1 MKNKTHWRL
10 QVACLPLAM
19 AMAGFVLAVSVSAE
33 DWPQWRGPDRLAVW
47 DETGIV
53 EKLPEELKVTWRV
66 PVRSGFA
73 GPAVADGRVFIT
85 DWQEDPESRTMDG
98 TERVIALNE
107 ETGEVLWAHEW
118 PTTYRML
125 MASYAVGPRAT
136 PTVDGD
142 RVYVVG
148 ATGMLV
154 CLDVETGEVVWSTS
168 YIEDYDTSV
177 PTWGIVS
184 APLVDGNRLIAVVGG
199 EPDALVV
206 AFDKYTGEE
215 IWRAVDVAGEMG
227 YGQPVIYEAG
237 GARQLIVWHAAAL
250 VSLNLETGGVYWEQP
265 WEVGFGVSV
274 ATPVK
279 SGDYLLVTQF
289 HNGSM
294 MMRLSQD
301 RPTATLLWK
310 GASRSPMPNET
321 DGLHALI
328 TTPLIIGDYVYGVG
342 SYGELRGL
350 DARTG
355 ERLWMSPGM
364 TAQARFGTAFMVRNG
379 DRYFVN
385 NDDGYLIIAQFTPE
399 RYVEIDRTRL
409 IEPTS
414 SSGVG
419 PGKRWDRMVNW
430 SHPAYANRH
439 IVHRNDREVIRASLA
454 SADYEQQDVHREARS
469 KQIMAL
475 EVGSRLGHH

>member
-1 MKNKTHWRL
+1 MKNTTDWRL
-10 QVACLPLAM
+10 QVLRLPLAVV
-19 AMAGFVLAVSVSAE
+19 MAGFVLTAWVSAE

-47 DETGIV
+47 GETGIV
-53 EKLPEELKVTWRV
+53 ENLPEELKVTWRA

-85 DWQEDPESRTMDG
+85 DWQQDPESRSMDG

-107 ETGEVLWAHEW
+107 ETGEVLWTHEW

-136 PTVDGD
+136 PTVDDD

-148 ATGMLV
+148 ATGMLF

-177 PTWGIVS
+177 PTWGIAS
-184 APLVDGNRLIAVVGG
+184 APLVDGNRLITVVGG

-215 IWRAVDVAGEMG
+215 IWRAVDVVGEMG

-237 GARQLIVWHAAAL
+237 GARQLVVWHAAAL
-250 VSLNLETGGVYWEQP
+250 VSLNPETGEVYWEQA
-265 WEVGFGVSV
+265 WEVGLGMSV

-289 HNGSM
+289 YNRSM
-294 MMRLSQD
+294 MMKLSQD
-301 RPTATLLWK
+301 RPGATMLWK
-310 GASRSPMPNET
+310 GASRSELPDQT
-321 DGLHALI
+321 DGLHAMI

-355 ERLWMSPGM
+355 DRLWMSPGM
-364 TAQARFGTAFMVRNG
+364 TTQARWGTAFMVRHG

-385 NDDGYLIIAQFTPE
+385 NDDGYLIIARFTPE
-399 RYVEIDRTRL
+399 GYLEIDRTRL
-409 IEPTS
+409 IDPTS

-419 PGKRWDRMVNW
+419 EGPRKRWDRMVNW

-439 IVHRNDREVIRASLA
+439 IVHRNDREIIRASLA
-454 SADYEQQDVHREARS
+454 SEDYE
-469 KQIMAL
+469 
-475 EVGSRLGHH
+475 